1 MNGSKNHLSK
11 FRIRKYW
18 KILCEVE
25 GLVYRCCYLES
36 KRLPLVALS
45 YGLMKQLVTLI
56 LCVVIHAQVYS
67 QSVPSYV
74 PTNGLVGWWGFNGNA
89 QDGSGNGNHGT
100 VSQTSYTTNRFG
112 VSGNS
117 IELLT
122 KNSYIDI
129 PDLSSFDISYS
140 MYYYFSG
147 TGGDYNTLIGQPL
160 QTYHHLLLD
169 PTGLIGF
176 HSNRGFFSSGVQL
189 VVGQW
194 YHIVCIKNGTQHRV
208 WLNNLLIQNDISG
221 SFLNSVYPTSI
232 IGNTGTPFN
241 QGSLGKLDDIG
252 IWNRA
257 LTQQE
262 ITNLYNAQSGVAIP
276 PHHILF
282 E

>member
-1 MNGSKNHLSK
+1 
-11 FRIRKYW
+11 
-18 KILCEVE
+18 
-25 GLVYRCCYLES
+25 
-36 KRLPLVALS
+36 
-45 YGLMKQLVTLI
+45 MKQIVTLI
-56 LCVVIHAQVYS
+56 LSLFLSTLVYS
-67 QSVPSYV
+67 QSVSSYV
-74 PTNGLVGWWGFNGNA
+74 PTNGLVGWWGFNRNA
-89 QDGSGNGNHGT
+89 QDASGNGNHGT
-100 VSQTSYTTNRFG
+100 LSQTSFTTNRFG

-169 PTGLIGF
+169 PTGLVGF
-176 HSNRGFFSSGVQL
+176 HSNRGFVSSGVQL

-194 YHIVCIKNGTQHRV
+194 YHIVCIKNSTQHRV